1 MVNLSYRPMGS
12 DGDNFKDSH
21 RVSDVDAD
29 QYAQHHTLGKSPNQ
43 AAPGNHNHD
52 DTYSPLGHTHVG
64 LGGLDVGMV
73 IEYPVGTIGA
83 EYLEYNGQSVLR
95 ADYPELFALW
105 GTVFGAVDATH
116 FNVGPVTAD
125 AFPIGASGTKAVGD
139 TGGGEALN
147 ITSPTQLPAHVHSF
161 PHKHNV
167 DHTHEHVH
175 THTIDHDHA
184 AVSFSVRWNQTSA
197 GGSNQFRVADVGGVS
212 GASGGT
218 LDNVNVD
225 LPNFTGTSG
234 AASDA
239 TTGPPSFTESGFN
252 DTTNTASTGASADI
266 TLPLPAW
273 YATRK
278 IVRALP

>member
-1 MVNLSYRPMGS
+1 MVNLDYRPMGS
-12 DGDNFKDSH
+12 DGDKFKDSH

-29 QYAQHHTLGKSPNQ
+29 QHSQHHTLGKGPNQ

-52 DTYSPLGHTHVG
+52 GTYATEGHTHVG

-73 IEYPVGTIGA
+73 VEYPVGAIGA

-105 GTVFGAVDATH
+105 GTVFGAVDGTH
-116 FNVGPVTAD
+116 FNVGPPTAD
-125 AFPIGASGTKAVGD
+125 RFPIGASGTKAVGN

-161 PHKHNV
+161 PHRHDV
-167 DHTHEHVH
+167 DHTHEHPH
-175 THTIDHDHA
+175 THAIDHNHA
-184 AVSFSVRWNQTSA
+184 PVNVTIRHTATTATTGSAVRVTDVDGVTGG
-197 GGSNQFRVADVGGVS
+197 GGSS
-212 GASGGT
+212 GSAT
-218 LDNVNVD
+218 ID
-225 LPNFTGTSG
+225 LPNFVGTSG
-234 AASDA
+234 AASEE
-239 TTGPPSFTESGFN
+239 TTGAASFTMSGFN

-266 TLPLPAW
+266 DLPLPAW